1 VTTSVLSPR
10 LEKSVSPNE
19 SFDSGASSPESKH
32 WTCSA
37 GAGGATTAITCA
49 RVAKLR
55 PRLQLFDGKSPRGL
69 PSLCAECSSPAA
81 TAPRHYVRRSGSGA
95 VGNGLDTTIKYLRR
109 TRNGAAGA
117 GLGTTIVTATNN
129 CFGQLSDHH
138 DHVSAWLRGHLP
150 GYHDY
155 VPCLVF
161 VRGAPASELR
171 S

>member
-1 VTTSVLSPR
+1 MVNRREGYLASVHMELVIFT
-10 LEKSVSPNE
+10 L
-19 SFDSGASSPESKH
+19 FFCSS
-32 WTCSA
+32 
-37 GAGGATTAITCA
+37 
-49 RVAKLR
+49 
-55 PRLQLFDGKSPRGL
+55 
-69 PSLCAECSSPAA
+69 AECSSPAA